1 MKKTISLVMT
11 VILIASLAIV
21 PATAAHVSER
31 EAVAALETLDLV
43 SGTQSGFEGERNP
56 TRAEALVMLI
66 RLLGMEQAAL
76 ESNVLHPYED
86 AAWADKYI
94 GYAYQEGLIK
104 GQSDTLFGTS
114 ETASVRDCLTLIL
127 RALGYGED
135 DFLWEESV
143 AFADSIGLTNGEYT
157 TSSEF
162 LRYDMALACY
172 TALTLNLK
180 GTDTTLIEKLY
191 SDGVVSRSAL
201 VSTRLASYANIDK
214 TELSAKQAYEKAS
227 SAVFYLEAFETREA
241 MEQGRPD
248 STGSGFFVTADGVA
262 LMSYHELDGYSY
274 ARATTTDGQVYMLTG
289 VLYYDT
295 YRDVAVV
302 RISKTSIDGET
313 VRFFPYIEI
322 GDSDA
327 LSGGDIIYTIG
338 SPLGLQDSISSG
350 IVGNKLRVVD
360 DPLYPCIQFT
370 APISSGSSGGVLLN
384 VYGEAVGILYGS
396 YSRGQG
402 LNLAVPINAI
412 SEVSFVGEGIPLTTV
427 CQQEDAKKA
436 ASTLTA
442 SSTDIVISEGEET
455 DVVISHDCPGNVSI
469 FFIIDDTNIVSC
481 AWGEFTSKLTVPLT
495 ITGMSK
501 GTTTVQI
508 AFVEGYGNP
517 DALVE
522 INVTVV

>member
-1 MKKTISLVMT
+1 
-11 VILIASLAIV
+11 
-21 PATAAHVSER
+21 
-31 EAVAALETLDLV
+31 
-43 SGTQSGFEGERNP
+43 
-56 TRAEALVMLI
+56 
-66 RLLGMEQAAL
+66 
-76 ESNVLHPYED
+76 
-86 AAWADKYI
+86 
-94 GYAYQEGLIK
+94 
-104 GQSDTLFGTS
+104 
-114 ETASVRDCLTLIL
+114 
-127 RALGYGED
+127 
-135 DFLWEESV
+135 
-143 AFADSIGLTNGEYT
+143 
-157 TSSEF
+157 
-162 LRYDMALACY
+162 
-172 TALTLNLK
+172 
-180 GTDTTLIEKLY
+180 
-191 SDGVVSRSAL
+191 
-201 VSTRLASYANIDK
+201 
-214 TELSAKQAYEKAS
+214 
-227 SAVFYLEAFETREA
+227 
-241 MEQGRPD
+241 
-248 STGSGFFVTADGVA
+248 
-262 LMSYHELDGYSY
+262 
-274 ARATTTDGQVYMLTG
+274 MLTG

-295 YRDVAVV
+295 YRDVAVA

-481 AWGEFTSKLTVPLT
+481 TWGEFTLSLIHIFRQSRCRSQNQSWWSGSAVQGIRKVFPLLQT
-495 ITGMSK
+495 EWHQNRFSDHMPGHH
-501 GTTTVQI
+501 
-508 AFVEGYGNP
+508 
-517 DALVE
+517 ALRWCRAVRSR
-522 INVTVV
+522 